1 MTQKNLK
8 ERSPKKIKKLLKK
21 LLKTDKASWTTI
33 LMLKKKNMM
42 KKEKKLK
49 EFVIPSLNQEL
60 TKREKM
66 RRKSKNLATTVSD
79 LILYEI

>member
-1 MTQKNLK
+1 MTHKNLK

>member
-66 RRKSKNLATTVSD
+66 RRKSKNLATMVSD

>member
-1 MTQKNLK
+1 
-8 ERSPKKIKKLLKK
+8 
-21 LLKTDKASWTTI
+21 
-33 LMLKKKNMM
+33 MLKKKNMM

-66 RRKSKNLATTVSD
+66 RRKSKNLATMVSD